1 MILLIG
7 GTGYVGLK
15 FHEILSQR
23 KLRETLRWCI

>member
-15 FHEILSQR
+15 DEYQNLHIRMLYEESFYE
-23 KLRETLRWCI
+23 